1 MRYEAIYARQ
11 SVDKTD
17 SISIES
23 QIEICEKEAGKNYK
37 VYSDKGYS
45 GKNTDRP
52 ELVNLMDDICL
63 GKISKVIV

>member
-45 GKNTDRP
+45 RKKHRSSRTCKSDGMIYAWEK
-52 ELVNLMDDICL
+52 
-63 GKISKVIV
+63 